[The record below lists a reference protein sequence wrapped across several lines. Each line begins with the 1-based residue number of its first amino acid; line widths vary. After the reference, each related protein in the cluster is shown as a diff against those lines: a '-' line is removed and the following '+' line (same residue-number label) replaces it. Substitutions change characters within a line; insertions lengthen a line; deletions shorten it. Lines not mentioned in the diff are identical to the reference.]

1 MFPLLIYFYG
11 SLQSVYPR
19 ILKQLIMFEG
29 GNNPWMEDQAARHVT
44 LLKWITQ
51 PTRTS
56 IHIWSEGSVSKRKKP

>member
-11 SLQSVYPR
+11 SLLSVYPG
-19 ILKQLIMFEG
+19 ILKQPIMFEG

-51 PTRTS
+51 PNTNKHPYLERGF
-56 IHIWSEGSVSKRKKP
+56 SE